1 MCGVAGFISKEPR
14 NLLEFQEV
22 LDEIGIRGIH
32 STGVSWIGGD
42 GEIKTKI
49 EPVPY
54 YEFSIPDESTTAA
67 IFHTRYST
75 SNIDFPQPV
84 YNSDVAV
91 VHNGVITQMEFEHW
105 KTIFGYGGTY
115 RCDSVLLLDPQ
126 RHPLVEFPDSSMAVI
141 ELRKDG
147 IKFYRNGQRPLYC
160 AGNDDY
166 QIVASTKKAAGEH
179 AQIIEP
185 GYSYS
190 CSSSFIKKAEHINTP
205 EEWQI

>member
-14 NLLEFQEV
+14 NLNFMRDILA
-22 LDEIGIRGIH
+22 EIGIRGWH
-32 STGVSWIGGD
+32 STGVSYLED

-49 EPVPY
+49 EQVPY
-54 YEFSIPDESTTAA
+54 YDFEIPDVDTTSA

-91 VHNGVITQMEFEHW
+91 AHNGVITQLEFEHW

-115 RCDSVLLLDPQ
+115 RCDSVLLLDPE
-126 RHPLVEFPDSSMAVI
+126 RHPLVEFPDSSMAVL
-141 ELRKDG
+141 ELRKDRLE
-147 IKFYRNGQRPLYC
+147 FYRNGQRPLYMQ
-160 AGNDDY
+160 ADEDLLL
-166 QIVASTKKAAGEH
+166 VASTKKALGPN
-179 AQIIEP
+179 AQKLKP

-190 CSSSFIKKAEHINTP
+190 CSQSFIKKETHINTP
-205 EEWQI
+205 DEWQI